1 MNVKILT
8 LHLKVNIDRMQVLR
22 VTLVFRGKDVRVDR
36 DICTKK
42 SHNFD
47 N

>member
-1 MNVKILT
+1 MVVKLLT
-8 LHLKVNIDRMQVLR
+8 LHLKVNIKRRHVLR
-22 VTLVFRGKDVRVDR
+22 VTLIMRGENVGVDR